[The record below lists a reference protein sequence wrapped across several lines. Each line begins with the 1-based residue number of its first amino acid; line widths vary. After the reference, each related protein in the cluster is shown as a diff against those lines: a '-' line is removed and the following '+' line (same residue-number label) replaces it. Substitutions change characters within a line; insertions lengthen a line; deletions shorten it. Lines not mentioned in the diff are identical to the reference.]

1 MKYHLDF
8 ETYSEADIRKVGA
21 FGYARHP
28 STQILCLAIS
38 REDREPLLWV
48 PHIWDHLPFVDPIEQ
63 DEAWDMM
70 MDLCED
76 EDAVVYAHNA
86 PFEFAIWNNVRWAPP
101 SQMLKKL
108 KPEQMRCTAAM
119 ARRACIPHSLEK
131 CASYLGLEQQKDN
144 KGKSLIQK
152 LSIPQKPDKTHP
164 ATWRRTPAMDP
175 VRFKAMCEYCVQD
188 VKVEMQIEKAL
199 HLFDSKGLPHDVFV
213 HDLIINDRG
222 FPVDVPA
229 LKRAEAMIDEVTG
242 EAHEEFLQLTGFAPT
257 QTKVLL
263 PWLQEHGYKGVN
275 LQAATMEEEMEDWEP
290 DTEEGLDEVA
300 KRALELRQTVSFAAV
315 KKVKSMLLLA
325 DPEDSRV
332 RGTLFYHGATTG
344 RWASKLVQQQN
355 LKRSTKDSEDAFAML
370 RSGARRDA
378 LELVHGPILQTIAT
392 CIRHFINDGEEP
404 LDSVDYAAIE
414 ARIVCWLAGQEDAL
428 EEFRQGIDRYKIM
441 AAKIFRTTVA
451 HITKDQR
458 FVGKQTVLGCIAEGQ
473 LVLTDWG
480 EIPIE
485 KVCGCHRVWDGE
497 EWVQHEGVIYK
508 GEQEV
513 ITYQGLTATPDH
525 VVFVS
530 DRVGLIRESHF
541 GDASQQKASL
551 VVSAE
556 KGTPVRTLETYK
568 PEEIQGAP
576 LPPFCKSAVLGMQEY
591 NDAGLSQHGVGQ
603 EQQMRSMRPPGQEVL
618 HSPQVA
624 CEEDGSSKEQ
634 MHQSEESILS
644 SLRGQGDTIQIPV
657 CVPCCD
663 VGSRTPRGGSIPG
676 DRQKGQQ
683 RALRTRK
690 LAMGYQK
697 AAIKEHPD
705 EQGRYGFC
713 SAGVALLRADN
724 HEVSPTRDEQ
734 KASLTPSKVSHQTE
748 AQKVESN
755 RQVVRVYDIVNA
767 GPRHRFT
774 VSGKLVH
781 NCGYGMGANKFIGT
795 CESYGQE
802 VSAEVAELAVTTFR
816 ETHKEVVGLW
826 YKLEGA
832 CKRAINSPGQ
842 KIKVGKHLTVF
853 CMTTAG
859 KRFLMIRLPSGRHL
873 AYPEPRIES
882 DRITF
887 YGQVPGK
894 AIWGRI
900 ETYSGKLVEN
910 CTQGVAADCMGV
922 GTINA
927 TRAGHDI
934 IMLVHDEAVRTTR
947 GSAHTLEHFIKCLTD
962 MPEWAA
968 GLPLVAEG
976 ETIPWYRK

>member
-1 MKYHLDF
+1 MSKYHIDF
-8 ETYSEADIRKVGA
+8 ETFSEADIRKVGT

-48 PHIWDHLPFVDPIEQ
+48 PGVWADRVSWVDPIEQ
-63 DEAWDMM
+63 SEAWDMLWDM
-70 MDLCED
+70 SED

-86 PFEFAIWNNVRWAPP
+86 PFEYAIWNYTMPKSVGLQ
-101 SQMLKKL
+101 SL

-131 CASYLGLEQQKDN
+131 CAAYLGLTQQKDT
-144 KGKSLIQK
+144 KGKGLIQK
-152 LSIPQKPDKTHP
+152 LCIPQKPDKDHTE
-164 ATWRRTPAMDP
+164 TWRRTPAMDP
-175 VRFKAMCEYCVQD
+175 VRFKALCEYCVQD
-188 VKVEMQIEKAL
+188 VKVEMQVEKAL
-199 HLFDSKGLPHDVFV
+199 HLFDAAGLPHEVFV

-222 FPVDVPA
+222 FPVDVPT
-229 LKRAEAMIDEVTG
+229 LRRAEAMIDEVTA
-242 EAHEEFLQLTGFAPT
+242 EAHEEFIKLTGFAPT

-263 PWLQEHGYKGVN
+263 PWLREHGYKGTNVVSTT
-275 LQAATMEEEMEDWEP
+275 LADEIEDWEP
-290 DTEEGLDEVA
+290 DNMNGLDEIA
-300 KRALELRQTVSFAAV
+300 YKALQIRQAVSFAAV

-325 DPEDSRV
+325 DPEDSRI

-344 RWASKLVQQQN
+344 RWSSKLVQQQN

-370 RSGARRDA
+370 RSGASRDA
-378 LELVHGPILQTIAT
+378 LELVHGPILQTLAT

-458 FVGKQTVLGCIAEGQ
+458 FVGKQTVLGC
-473 LVLTDWG
+473 
-480 EIPIE
+480 
-485 KVCGCHRVWDGE
+485 
-497 EWVQHEGVIYK
+497 
-508 GEQEV
+508 
-513 ITYQGLTATPDH
+513 
-525 VVFVS
+525 
-530 DRVGLIRESHF
+530 
-541 GDASQQKASL
+541 
-551 VVSAE
+551 
-556 KGTPVRTLETYK
+556 
-568 PEEIQGAP
+568 
-576 LPPFCKSAVLGMQEY
+576 
-591 NDAGLSQHGVGQ
+591 
-603 EQQMRSMRPPGQEVL
+603 
-618 HSPQVA
+618 
-624 CEEDGSSKEQ
+624 
-634 MHQSEESILS
+634 
-644 SLRGQGDTIQIPV
+644 
-657 CVPCCD
+657 
-663 VGSRTPRGGSIPG
+663 
-676 DRQKGQQ
+676 
-683 RALRTRK
+683 
-690 LAMGYQK
+690 
-697 AAIKEHPD
+697 
-705 EQGRYGFC
+705 
-713 SAGVALLRADN
+713 
-724 HEVSPTRDEQ
+724 
-734 KASLTPSKVSHQTE
+734 
-748 AQKVESN
+748 
-755 RQVVRVYDIVNA
+755 
-767 GPRHRFT
+767 
-774 VSGKLVH
+774 
-781 NCGYGMGANKFIGT
+781 GYGMGANKFIGT

-802 VSAEVAELAVTTFR
+802 VSAEVAELAVGTFR

-859 KRFLMIRLPSGRHL
+859 TRFLMIRLPSGRHL
-873 AYPEPRIES
+873 SFPEPHLTG

-900 ETYSGKLVEN
+900 ETYGGKLVEN
-910 CTQGVAADCMGV
+910 VTQGVAADCMGV
-922 GTINA
+922 GAINA
-927 TRAGHDI
+927 TKAGHDI

-962 MPEWAA
+962 MPAWAE